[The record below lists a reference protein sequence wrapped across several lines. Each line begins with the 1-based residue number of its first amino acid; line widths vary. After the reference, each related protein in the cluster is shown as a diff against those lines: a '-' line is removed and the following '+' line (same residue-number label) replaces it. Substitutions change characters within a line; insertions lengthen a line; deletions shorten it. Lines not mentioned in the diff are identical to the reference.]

1 MESLP
6 SQGSMSIENFES
18 AFNIVIANVNNYN
31 LRRFFAVSHKSNVN
45 NAQEHYNLVFNP
57 ALFDTMAGNRH
68 VFYNY
73 IGYWEVMKQYRELIK
88 TGVTNNELFQK
99 QLQEKILNNFRQC
112 WGERIQNSG
121 QTTHHQ

>member
-6 SQGSMSIENFES
+6 SEGSMNIENFES

-31 LRRFFAVSHKSNVN
+31 LRRFFAVSHKNDVN
-45 NAQEHYNLVFNP
+45 NAKEHYNLVFNP
-57 ALFDTMAGNRH
+57 ALFDTMSINRH
-68 VFYNY
+68 TFYNS
-73 IGYWEVMKQYRELIK
+73 IGYWEVMKKYHELIK

-112 WGERIQNSG
+112 WGERIHNSG